1 MDLTTN
7 VYVFKQKGIEKKEKH
22 QTCHRENITKY
33 ELVIQIINIVFIVIT
48 LSGIHTTG
56 AMSCPLSRK
65 TAVRVNRCPRNQFEW
80 NYRETRFNCSS
91 FNQSCVNKNMF
102 TYHCAMNE
110 EVNELLELCAPT
122 KFIHGQKCVEYNFL
136 GSIIQESIID
146 CSNTT
151 VPCPDVYQST
161 EAFKYQSCYDA
172 VQLSEEEPKVTLNCS
187 TLRCGNATS
196 DLPAKADETCFW
208 NTAVI
213 VTTCIITV
221 LLHCSFYISWRS
233 HHRIFRNHCRCFKKR
248 KRKKIDKRL
257 KAVNT
262 KEALFNVPKRLEEE
276 RYL

>member
-7 VYVFKQKGIEKKEKH
+7 VYVFKRKGIEKKQKH
-22 QTCHRENITKY
+22 QTCHCENITKY
-33 ELVIQIINIVFIVIT
+33 ELVIQIINIVLIVIT

-65 TAVRVNRCPRNQFEW
+65 TVVRVNRCPRNQFEW
-80 NYRETRFNCSS
+80 NYREKRFNCSS

-172 VQLSEEEPKVTLNCS
+172 VQLSEEEPKATLNYS
-187 TLRCGNATS
+187 TLRCGNSTS
-196 DLPAKADETCFW
+196 DLQAKAEETCFW
-208 NTAVI
+208 ITAFI
-213 VTTCIITV
+213 VTTCITVV
-221 LLHCSFYISWRS
+221 LLCLVYIRWRS

-248 KRKKIDKRL
+248 KRKRKIDKRL
-257 KAVNT
+257 KEVET
-262 KEALFNVPKRLEEE
+262 KEALFNGPKRLEEE
-276 RYL
+276 SYL